1 MKRKEFLQKGI
12 IGMAGLYGMAH
23 LLNACTKKTSSVSDD
38 DAGKGG
44 DTNMNTGGVPLLLA
58 TDIIAG
64 PTTGGENNKGAY
76 VSLFGIGFGKQA
88 DLGVTTKV
96 YFGNGG
102 TWHEVDNYRALVPA
116 RGNPYL
122 AAQELIVQ
130 IGALGGTSNGTTL
143 NIKVTAN
150 GMDSNTDLTFMINPG
165 DFYFADNVAGND
177 STGVKNDITHPFRYA
192 QKASGSAFTG
202 IWATGNLKAG
212 DFIIMRANAGTPWSD
227 QVGYDTRFLRFR
239 RHTGSAPT
247 GTSGTG
253 YITVQRYPGP
263 ILANKPEDVYV
274 KLPNGTSRGGFMGC
288 GTSDANAGGGKYFVL
303 SGIRVEGAPASAST
317 DAAPINLQSSAD
329 YWRIINCDSSFP
341 STDSGGT
348 HQKNGAIAGNGLG
361 MKVLFCY
368 LHDVY
373 GDSSMENHGLY
384 LDGSITTA
392 KNCLIAWNHIKNVT
406 HGSLMQFY
414 RSDITDTFTG
424 MEVHSNVMD
433 GGGKYGMNFA
443 NGTESVN
450 FYNNIVMNVKRYG
463 LRFYTFDTP
472 DLPANHA
479 IYVVHNI
486 FYNCINAYEGSYGV
500 IVNEYNAVA
509 NVQIKHNILLVLKD
523 RTKPAST
530 KWFNGNATGITMD
543 RNLYFDYNGT
553 LKAYGG
559 DTAGI
564 YGDPLFTTPGSDF
577 TIGSASPAVNAAN
590 ASIPF
595 TVARDIFAAP
605 RPGGTANDIGPVE
618 K

>member
-1 MKRKEFLQKGI
+1 MKRKEFLQQSVKGV
-12 IGMAGLYGMAH
+12 IGLSSMVS
-23 LLNACTKKTSSVSDD
+23 LLNACTKKIAAAD
-38 DAGKGG
+38 DADA
-44 DTNMNTGGVPLLLA
+44 DTGPKAGNMTSGGVPLLLA

-76 VSLFGIGFGKQA
+76 VSLFGIGFGQQA
-88 DLGVTTKV
+88 ELGVTTKV

-102 TWHEVDNYRALVPA
+102 TWNEVDNYRALVPA

-130 IGALGGTSNGTTL
+130 IGSLGGAANGTTM

-150 GMDSNTDLTFMINPG
+150 GMDSNTDLTFMVNPG

-192 QKASGSAFTG
+192 QKASGSSFTG

-263 ILANKPEDVYV
+263 VLKHAPEDVYV
-274 KLPNGTSRGGFMGC
+274 KLPNTTSRGGFTGC
-288 GTSDANAGGGKYFVL
+288 GTSDASAGGGKYFVL

-341 STDSGGT
+341 STDTGNA
-348 HQKNGAIAGNGLG
+348 HQKNGAIAGNGIG
-361 MKVLFCY
+361 MKILFSY

-373 GDSSMENHGLY
+373 GDSNYENHGLY
-384 LDGSITTA
+384 LDGSNAAA
-392 KNCLIAWNHIKNVT
+392 KDCLIAWNHIKNVT
-406 HGSLMQFY
+406 HGSLIQFY
-414 RSDITDTFTG
+414 RTSGGNFTG

-433 GGGKYGMNFA
+433 GGGKYGMNIA
-443 NGTESVN
+443 EGVESVN
-450 FYNNIVMNVKRYG
+450 FYNNIVMNVQRYG
-463 LRFYTFDTP
+463 LRLNTFKVPPSET
-472 DLPANHA
+472 A
-479 IYVVHNI
+479 INVVHNV
-486 FYNCINAYEGSYGV
+486 FYNCINNYTGSAAV
-500 IVNEYNAVA
+500 IVNEWDPTV
-509 NVQIKHNILLVLKD
+509 NVLIKHNILVLLKG
-523 RTKPAST
+523 RSNSTTT
-530 KWFNGNATGITMD
+530 KWVAGAGITMD
-543 RNLYFDYNGT
+543 RNLYFDYNNT
-553 LKAYGG
+553 LKTKYNS
-559 DTAGI
+559 DTTGI
-564 YGDPLFTTPGSDF
+564 YDDPLFTTAGSDF
-577 TIGSASPAVNAAN
+577 TIAAASPAVNAAT
-590 ASIPF
+590 ASMPI
-595 TVARDIFAAP
+595 TVTRDIYSAP